1 MILRRDILKG
11 IAAMSVAPSVPAE
24 SRLEIGLLL
33 YPRLTQL
40 DLTGPLEVLWR
51 MSNARVH
58 LLWKTRE
65 PVTSDRGLT
74 LSPTMTLEECPALDV
89 VVVPGGAGQ
98 VALMDDAAVLGFL
111 VKQAATARYVASVCT
126 GSLVLG
132 AAGLLKGRRAT
143 CHWMALDEL
152 ALLGATPVA
161 ERVVIDGPIVTGGGV
176 TAGIDFG
183 LTLVANLRGIAE
195 AKRIQLEIE
204 YNPQPPFQAGSPG
217 SAGPELVAAAR
228 KRLGPFLEA
237 RHEATLR
244 AKARLE
250 GLPHER

>member
-1 MILRRDILKG
+1 
-11 IAAMSVAPSVPAE
+11 MSLAPPVPE
-24 SRLEIGLLL
+24 ETRLEIGLLL
-33 YPRLTQL
+33 YPKLTQL
-40 DLTGPLEVLWR
+40 DLTGPLEVFWR
-51 MSNARVH
+51 MSNTRVH
-58 LLWKTRE
+58 LLWKTKD

-74 LSPTMTLEECPALDV
+74 LLPTMTLAECPALDV

-98 VALMDDAAVLGFL
+98 VAMMDDTEVLGFL
-111 VKQAATARYVASVCT
+111 LKQAATARYVASVCT

-143 CHWMALDEL
+143 CHWMALDQL
-152 ALLGATPVA
+152 TLLGATPVA

-195 AKRIQLEIE
+195 AQRIQLEIE
-204 YNPQPPFQAGSPG
+204 YNPQPPFRTGSPE
-217 SAGPELVAAAR
+217 SAGPELAALAR
-228 KRLGPFLEA
+228 KRLGPFLQA

-250 GLPHER
+250 GLAPR

>member
-1 MILRRDILKG
+1 MT
-11 IAAMSVAPSVPAE
+11 PPVPAE
-24 SRLEIGLLL
+24 SRIEIGLLL
-33 YPRLTQL
+33 YPKLTQL
-40 DLTGPLEVLWR
+40 DLTGPLEVFWR
-51 MSNARVH
+51 MSNTRVH

-74 LSPTMTLEECPALDV
+74 VSPTMTLEECPALDV

-98 VALMDDAAVLGFL
+98 VALMDDVAVLDFL
-111 VKQAATARYVASVCT
+111 VKQAATARYVTSVCT

-143 CHWMALDEL
+143 CHWMAFDEL
-152 ALLGATPVA
+152 ALLGAIPVR

-183 LTLVANLRGIAE
+183 LTLAANLRGIAE
-195 AKRIQLEIE
+195 AQRIELEIE
-204 YNPQPPFQAGSPG
+204 YNPQPPFHTGSPE
-217 SAGPELVAAAR
+217 SAGPELVAIVR
-228 KRLGPFLEA
+228 KRYGPFLET

-250 GLPHER
+250 GPPPR

>member
-1 MILRRDILKG
+1 
-11 IAAMSVAPSVPAE
+11 MSIE

-33 YPRLTQL
+33 YPKLTQL
-40 DLTGPLEVLWR
+40 DLTGPLEVFWR
-51 MSNARVH
+51 MSNTRVH

-65 PVTSDRGLT
+65 PVSSDRGLT

-111 VKQAATARYVASVCT
+111 VKQAATARYIASVCT

-132 AAGLLKGRRAT
+132 AAGLLIGRRAT
-143 CHWMALDEL
+143 CHWIALDQL

-161 ERVVIDGPIVTGGGV
+161 ERVVIDGPIITGGGV

-195 AKRIQLEIE
+195 AQRIELEIE
-204 YNPQPPFQAGSPG
+204 YNPQPPFHTGSPE
-217 SAGPELVAAAR
+217 SAGPELMAAVR
-228 KRLGPFLEA
+228 EGYGPFLQA
-237 RHEATLR
+237 RLDATLR
-244 AKARLE
+244 ARARLE
-250 GLPHER
+250 GLPPR

>member
-1 MILRRDILKG
+1 MN
-11 IAAMSVAPSVPAE
+11 PE

-33 YPRLTQL
+33 YPKLTQL
-40 DLTGPLEVLWR
+40 DLTGPLEVFWR
-51 MSNARVH
+51 MSNTRVH
-58 LLWKTRE
+58 LVWKTRE

-74 LSPTMTLEECPALDV
+74 LIPTMTLEECPALDV

-98 VALMDDAAVLGFL
+98 VALMDDAEVLGFL

-143 CHWMALDEL
+143 CHWMALDQL

-195 AKRIQLEIE
+195 AQRIELEIE
-204 YNPQPPFQAGSPG
+204 YSPEPPFHTGSPE
-217 SAGPELVAAAR
+217 SAGTDLVAAVR
-228 KRLGPFLEA
+228 KGYGPFLEA
-237 RHEATLR
+237 RREATLR
-244 AKARLE
+244 AKARLD
-250 GLPHER
+250 GRPPR

>member
-1 MILRRDILKG
+1 
-11 IAAMSVAPSVPAE
+11 MSVAPPVPAE

-33 YPRLTQL
+33 YPKLTQL
-40 DLTGPLEVLWR
+40 DLTGPFEVFCR
-51 MSNARVH
+51 MSNTRVH

-74 LSPTMTLEECPALDV
+74 MSPTMTLEECPALDV

-98 VALMDDAAVLGFL
+98 VALMDDTVVLGFL
-111 VKQAATARYVASVCT
+111 AKQAATARYVASVCT
-126 GSLVLG
+126 GALVLG

-143 CHWMALDEL
+143 CHWMSLDEL

-183 LTLVANLRGIAE
+183 LKLAAVLRGELE

-204 YNPQPPFQAGSPG
+204 YNPQPPFDTGSPE
-217 SAGPELVAAAR
+217 SAGPDLVAAVR
-228 KRLGPFLEA
+228 KRYAPFLAA
-237 RHEATLR
+237 RREATLR
-244 AKARLE
+244 ARARLE
-250 GLPHER
+250 PQAPR

>member
-1 MILRRDILKG
+1 MN
-11 IAAMSVAPSVPAE
+11 PVPAA
-24 SRLEIGLLL
+24 SPLEIGLLL
-33 YPRLTQL
+33 YPKLTQL
-40 DLTGPLEVLWR
+40 DLTGPLEVFWR
-51 MSNARVH
+51 MSNTRVH
-58 LLWKTRE
+58 LLWKTLE

-74 LSPTMTLEECPALDV
+74 VCPTMTLGECPALDV

-98 VALMDDAAVLGFL
+98 VALMDDAAVLDFL

-132 AAGLLKGRRAT
+132 AAGLLRGRRAS
-143 CHWMALDEL
+143 CHWMALDQL

-161 ERVVIDGPIVTGGGV
+161 ERVVIDGPIITGGGV

-195 AKRIQLEIE
+195 AQRIELEIE
-204 YNPQPPFQAGSPG
+204 YNPQPPFHTGSPE
-217 SAGPELVAAAR
+217 SAGPELVDAVR
-228 KRLGPFLEA
+228 KRYGPFLDA
-237 RHEATLR
+237 RRAATLR

-250 GLPHER
+250 ALPPQ

>member
-1 MILRRDILKG
+1 MT
-11 IAAMSVAPSVPAE
+11 PVPAE

-33 YPRLTQL
+33 YPKLTQL
-40 DLTGPLEVLWR
+40 DLTGPLEVFWR
-51 MSNARVH
+51 MSNTGVH
-58 LLWKTRE
+58 LLWKTRD
-65 PVTSDRGLT
+65 PVSSDRGLT
-74 LSPTMTLEECPALDV
+74 LCPTMTLEECPALDV

-98 VALMDDAAVLGFL
+98 VALMDDADVLGFL

-143 CHWMALDEL
+143 CHWMALDQL

-195 AKRIQLEIE
+195 AERIELEIE
-204 YNPQPPFQAGSPG
+204 YSPQPPFHTGSPE
-217 SAGPELVAAAR
+217 SAGPERVAAVR
-228 KRLGPFLEA
+228 KRYGPFLEA
-237 RHEATLR
+237 RREATLR

-250 GLPHER
+250 GLPPR

>member
-1 MILRRDILKG
+1 MI
-11 IAAMSVAPSVPAE
+11 VPPE
-24 SRLEIGLLL
+24 SRIEIGLLL
-33 YPRLTQL
+33 YPKLTQL
-40 DLTGPLEVLWR
+40 DLTGPLEVFWR
-51 MSNARVH
+51 MSNTRVH
-58 LLWKTRE
+58 LLWKTRD
-65 PVTSDRGLT
+65 PVSSDRGLT
-74 LSPTMTLEECPALDV
+74 LIPTMTLEECPALDV

-98 VALMDDAAVLGFL
+98 VALMDDAVVLEFL

-132 AAGLLKGRRAT
+132 AAGLLRGRRAT

-152 ALLGATPVA
+152 VLLGATPVA

-195 AKRIQLEIE
+195 ARRIQLEIE
-204 YNPQPPFQAGSPG
+204 YNPQPPLHTGSPE
-217 SAGPELVAAAR
+217 SAGPELVASVR
-228 KRLGPFLEA
+228 KRYGPFLAA

-244 AKARLE
+244 AKAKLE
-250 GLPHER
+250 GLPPR